1 MDQILTDSLQ
11 GRDDNLMPEHPA
23 IRDRAHSPDLA
34 VEETDAD
41 IEIVE
46 EGEEAE
52 TAGPVPSG
60 TEGQLDLSLATYLI
74 GRSHVTDDGLD
85 EYVKR
90 GAWAHKGFASRLMP
104 RSGPRGGA

>member
-1 MDQILTDSLQ
+1 
-11 GRDDNLMPEHPA
+11 MPEHPS
-23 IRDRAHSPDLA
+23 IGDQAHSPDLA
-34 VEETDAD
+34 VEETDVN

-52 TAGPVPSG
+52 TIGPAPSG
-60 TEGQLDLSLATYLI
+60 TEGRLDLSSATYLI
-74 GRSHVTDDGLD
+74 GRSCMTDDDLN

-104 RSGPRGGA
+104 HSRPGGSAQARAL